1 MRGIS
6 AISVAKLENGGNVNT
21 NSLLR
26 ICNAIKCDVSDIME
40 FILNSESENLKEPK
54 DGDKHHAA

>member
-6 AISVAKLENGGNVNT
+6 ATSVAKLENGGNVNT

-26 ICNAIKCDVSDIME
+26 ICNAIKSDVSDIME

-54 DGDKHHAA
+54 DGDKHHSA